1 MTDFWRLDVL
11 PCEILLT
18 IFDYCGV
25 IDLLRISQV
34 CKRFHEIVH
43 MNVTWIKKGKQSL
56 VTNQMSERFR
66 ERFVR
71 LYLTFIYFSGFRL
84 F

>member
-1 MTDFWRLDVL
+1 MTDSWRLDVL

-18 IFDYCGV
+18 IFDYCDV

-34 CKRFHEIVH
+34 CKRFHDIVH
-43 MNVTWIKKGKQSL
+43 MNVTWIKKGERSL

-66 ERFVR
+66 KRFVR
-71 LYLTFIYFSGFRL
+71 LYLIFISTSEFILS
-84 F
+84 